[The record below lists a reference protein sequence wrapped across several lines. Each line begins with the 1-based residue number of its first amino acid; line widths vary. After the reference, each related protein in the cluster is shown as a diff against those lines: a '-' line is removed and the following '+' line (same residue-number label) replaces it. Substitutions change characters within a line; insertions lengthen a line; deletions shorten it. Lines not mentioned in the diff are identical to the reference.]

1 VVGRK
6 EEVIFVGV
14 AASVVALTSLVIIPW
29 AASMI
34 YSIA

>member
-14 AASVVALTSLVIIPW
+14 AASVVAFTAIILIPW
-29 AASMI
+29 AASI
-34 YSIA
+34 IGV

>member
-1 VVGRK
+1 MVGRK

-14 AASVVALTSLVIIPW
+14 AASVVAFTSLVLIPW
-29 AASMI
+29 TASMI